1 MSDAVSRVN
10 DSPSEGSLSHLSRGP
25 RRCQRQ
31 YRLHGG
37 GGERGREG
45 GGERGREGGGERGRE
60 GGGERGREGGGGRG
74 REGEGGGRARERMEE
89 KRSETRQV
97 EEICRV
103 GKLYEYR

>member
-45 GGERGREGGGERGRE
+45 GGERGREGEE
-60 GGGERGREGGGGRG
+60 
-74 REGEGGGRARERMEE
+74 GGRARERMEE